1 MSMSQAN
8 TASKKPCVFIQT
20 NKKQLLGALVSA
32 YSMKRNSATPDA
44 FDVQIM
50 HQEDFDFFRKK
61 EGAIYIRDGVERPWQ
76 NDDLQSFTPT
86 RFMPPELM
94 GYEGRAVVVDP
105 DVFAVGDVMGLLG
118 RDMQGKAIMC
128 RLQGGRKKFSTSV
141 MLLDC
146 AKLKHWQV
154 EKQFNE
160 LFEKKRD
167 YIDWTSLAC
176 DPEETIGIFEPE
188 WNDFD
193 RLTPATKL
201 IHNTKRRT
209 QPWKTGLHVDFYPV
223 DRVRGFGLWVWLM
236 AARRAVFGTYG
247 LMGYYQPHPDPNQ
260 ERFFFGLL
268 KECLEKG
275 VVTEAQVREE
285 MRQNHV
291 RHDALEVVQKT
302 RPLGTVGAGLLAA

>member
-1 MSMSQAN
+1 M
-8 TASKKPCVFIQT
+8 SKKPCVFIQT
-20 NKKQLLGALVSA
+20 NEKQLIGALVSS
-32 YSMKRNSATPDA
+32 YSLKRNSATPDA
-44 FDVQIM
+44 FDVRIM
-50 HQEDFDFFRKK
+50 HAEEYPYFRER
-61 EGAIYIRDGVERPWQ
+61 EGQIYLRDGVQRPWQ

-94 GYEGRAVVVDP
+94 GYEGRALVIDP
-105 DVFAVGDVMGLLG
+105 DVFAVGDAMELLN
-118 RDMQGKAIMC
+118 RDMGGKAIMC

-160 LFEKKRD
+160 LFAQKLD
-167 YIDWTSLAC
+167 YIDWTGLALE
-176 DPEETIGIFEPE
+176 PEDSIGVFEPE

-193 RLTPATKL
+193 RLTPQTKL

-209 QPWKTGLHVDFYPV
+209 QPWKTGLPVDFFPV
-223 DRVRGFGLWVWLM
+223 DRVKYFAPWVWLM
-236 AARRAVFGTYG
+236 AARRKLFGTYG
-247 LMGYYQPHPDPNQ
+247 LLGHYQPHPDPNQ

-275 VVTEAQVREE
+275 VITEALLKKH
-285 MRQNHV
+285 MKADYI
-291 RHDALEVVQKT
+291 RHDAFDVIRRL
-302 RPLGTVGAGLLAA
+302 PGAEAKPLAA